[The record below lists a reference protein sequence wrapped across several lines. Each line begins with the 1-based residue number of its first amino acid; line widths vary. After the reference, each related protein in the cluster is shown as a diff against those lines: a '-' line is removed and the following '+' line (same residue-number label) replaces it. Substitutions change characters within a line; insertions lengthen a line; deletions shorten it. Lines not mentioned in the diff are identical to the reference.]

1 MGLKSSP
8 IMRWLILFLAALA
21 AFDVA
26 PSNGARI
33 LAVFPFI
40 SKSHMI
46 VLNALTKELSSRGH
60 EMVVVSAFPQEK
72 KRPNYTDIDIM
83 PDLKEIM
90 EETTG
95 KNLFYAGKMPIY
107 KQSFVM
113 WGKGLGATEAVV
125 KGSRFKQLLKDERG
139 FDLVITEVFMNEA
152 IYGLAYHFQAPLV
165 LVCPFGGFHWHNYAS
180 GNPVPLSYYPN
191 PLLEYTHKMTFTQRL
206 SNFLFTKTWDLGH
219 YFYYLP
225 RQEALSKKVFGLD
238 TPSVQ
243 ELEASA
249 SVVLVNQHFTLN
261 YPRPL
266 MPNIIEVGG
275 MHVSR
280 EVKPLAKEFKDF
292 LDGAKEGAI
301 YFSMGS
307 NLKSELMGDDR
318 IKAFV
323 QAFAELPQKVLWK
336 WQSDSVPGQSKNV
349 KVAAWM
355 PQQEIL
361 AHPNVKVFVTHGGLL
376 SAQEAAFH
384 GVTLVGIPVFGDQK
398 LNMRKAQLGGFGI
411 YIDFNNVTK
420 ESIQWALN
428 EALHNPKITE
438 ASRLRSAQ
446 YRDQP
451 ESPLDRAIFWTE
463 YALRHKGAKHL
474 RSAAADLCWFQL
486 NLWDVYFTLLAPVI
500 LSLLLCKKC
509 CCGRKESA
517 IADKKGDKADG
528 SKKKKQ

>member
-1 MGLKSSP
+1 
-8 IMRWLILFLAALA
+8 MRWLIIVLAALA
-21 AFDVA
+21 AFDVV
-26 PSNGARI
+26 PSRGARI
-33 LAVFPFI
+33 LAVFPFF
-40 SKSHMI
+40 SKSHI
-46 VLNALTKELSSRGH
+46 LVLKALTNELSSRGH
-60 EMVVVSAFPQEK
+60 EMVVLSAFPQDK
-72 KRPNYTDIDIM
+72 KLPNYTDIDIM
-83 PDLKEIM
+83 PDLQEIM
-90 EETTG
+90 QRATG
-95 KNLFYAGKMPIY
+95 KNLFFMGKMPIY
-107 KQSFVM
+107 QQSFMM
-113 WGKGLGATEAVV
+113 WGMGLGTTEAVAT
-125 KGSRFKQLLKDERG
+125 GSSFKRVLEDKKG
-139 FDLVITEVFMNEA
+139 FDLIIAEVFMNEA
-152 IYGLAYHFQAPLV
+152 IYGLSHHFKAPLV

-180 GNPVPLSYYPN
+180 GNPIPMSYYPN
-191 PLLEYTHKMTFTQRL
+191 PMLEYTDRMTFTQRL
-206 SNFLFTKTWDLGH
+206 SNFVFTTAWDLGH
-219 YFYYLP
+219 YFFYLP
-225 RQEALSKKVFGLD
+225 RQEAISKKVFGPD

-323 QAFAELPQKVLWK
+323 QAFSKIPQRVLWK
-336 WQSDSVPGQSKNV
+336 WESDSVPGQSKNV

-361 AHPNVKVFVTHGGLL
+361 AHPNVQVFITHGGLL

-384 GVTLVGIPVFGDQK
+384 GVTLVGIPVFGDQM
-398 LNMRKAQLGGFGI
+398 LNMRKAQLGGYGI
-411 YIDFNNVTK
+411 YIDFDNVTA
-420 ESIQWALN
+420 ESVGWALN
-428 EALHNPKITE
+428 EALHNPKVKE

-474 RSAAADLCWFQL
+474 RPAAADLYWFQL
-486 NLWDVYFTLLAPVI
+486 HLLDVYLTLLAPFIV
-500 LSLLLCKKC
+500 LLWLCKKF
-509 CCGRKESA
+509 CCGSKKSA
-517 IADKKGDKADG
+517 VTDKKGEKAAG
-528 SKKKKQ
+528 GKKKKQ